1 MNKMLSGP
9 WRIHAR
15 TWVLAS
21 ILCGAALAAR
31 LAQPTLHE
39 RGDEPQLETSIPN
52 KIGPWSA
59 LASPI
64 TQVSITQGNTPDI
77 NQPYDQS
84 VLRTYVDNQ
93 GHQIG
98 VAVAWGKH
106 QRQEVKIHR
115 PELCYPAQGYAVQK
129 LRDHTFTIKSMTSQ
143 QPIIGKRMIALDRNG
158 SMEVVSYWIRIGSI
172 YSDSA
177 LKTRM
182 HILQEGLAGRVTD
195 GLLMRVS
202 QRMPASAEPDQLES
216 AFQRQEQF
224 AAEIVRSVT
233 PATRDLLA
241 R

>member
-1 MNKMLSGP
+1 MRAMLSGP
-9 WRIHAR
+9 WRLQTR

-21 ILCGAALAAR
+21 LLFAAAVAAR
-31 LAQPTLHE
+31 LAHPTLHE

-52 KIGPWSA
+52 KIGNWSA
-59 LASPI
+59 LASPLM
-64 TQVSITQGNTPDI
+64 QVSITQGNEPDI

-84 VLRTYVDNQ
+84 VLRTYADDQ

-115 PELCYPAQGYAVQK
+115 PELCYPAQGYAVKQ
-129 LRDHTFTIKSMTSQ
+129 LIDHTFNINSITTQ

-177 LKTRM
+177 FKTRM

-202 QRMPASAEPDQLES
+202 QKVPVSAEPSQLER

-224 AAEIVRSVT
+224 AADLVRSVT

>member
-9 WRIHAR
+9 WRIHVR

-129 LRDHTFTIKSMTSQ
+129 LRDHTFTVKSMTSQ

-177 LKTRM
+177 FKTRM

-224 AAEIVRSVT
+224 AAEIIRSVT

>member
-9 WRIHAR
+9 RRMHAR

-39 RGDEPQLETSIPN
+39 RGEEPQLETSIPN

-77 NQPYDQS
+77 SQPYDQS

-115 PELCYPAQGYAVQK
+115 PELCYPAQGYAVKK
-129 LRDHTFTIKSMTSQ
+129 LLDHTFTVKSMTSQ

-177 LKTRM
+177 FKTRL

>member
-1 MNKMLSGP
+1 MNTLSGP

-21 ILCGAALAAR
+21 ILCGAAVAAR
-31 LAQPTLHE
+31 LAHPTLHE
-39 RGDEPQLETSIPN
+39 QVNEPQLETSIPN
-52 KIGPWSA
+52 KIGSWSA
-59 LASPI
+59 LASPL
-64 TQVSITQGNTPDI
+64 TQVSITQGNEPDI

-84 VLRTYVDNQ
+84 VLRTYADDQ

-115 PELCYPAQGYAVQK
+115 PELCYPAQGYAVK
-129 LRDHTFTIKSMTSQ
+129 RLIDHTFSVTSTTTQ
-143 QPIIGKRMIALDRNG
+143 QPITGKRMIALDRNG

-177 LKTRM
+177 FKTRM

-195 GLLMRVS
+195 GVLMRVS
-202 QRMPASAEPDQLES
+202 QKLPASAEPGQQEA

-224 AAEIVRSVT
+224 AADLVRSVT

>member
-1 MNKMLSGP
+1 MTTMLSGP

-21 ILCGAALAAR
+21 ILCGAAVAAR

-39 RGDEPQLETSIPN
+39 QANEPQLETSIPN
-52 KIGPWSA
+52 KIGDWTA
-59 LASPI
+59 LASPL
-64 TQVSITQGNTPDI
+64 TQVSITQGNEPDI

-84 VLRTYVDNQ
+84 VLRTYADNQ

-115 PELCYPAQGYAVQK
+115 PELCYPAQGYAVKNIQ
-129 LRDHTFTIKSMTSQ
+129 DHTFGVTSSTSQ
-143 QPIIGKRMIALDRNG
+143 QAIIGKRMIALDRNG

-177 LKTRM
+177 FKTRM

-202 QRMPASAEPDQLES
+202 QKVPASTEPSQLES
-216 AFQRQEQF
+216 VFQRQEQF
-224 AAEIVRSVT
+224 AADLVRSVT